1 MSANPYQFEPQ
12 KKVINNHDDDSN
24 GSWEDIPEEVGEQE
38 PQNNRLHVEPSE
50 WCKCLFCCT
59 MPVNRECLCC
69 IEIDEI
75 KLRYISGDS
84 TCVTQHE
91 GFNAICLSLH
101 VLWTAMH
108 ISIRCISPIFLVR
121 LYETWKIRS
130 KNHPAC
136 VVSKIRET
144 FPEANGIYVNF
155 DGDDEGADGL
165 SEVIE
170 AWEYMANDEE

>member
-24 GSWEDIPEEVGEQE
+24 GSWEDIPDCPEEVGEQE

-50 WCKCLFCCT
+50 WCKCLFCRT

-84 TCVTQHE
+84 TCHSTRRVQC
-91 GFNAICLSLH
+91 CLS
-101 VLWTAMH
+101 
-108 ISIRCISPIFLVR
+108 
-121 LYETWKIRS
+121 K
-130 KNHPAC
+130 PAC
-136 VVSKIRET
+136 VWTVMVSLHDR
-144 FPEANGIYVNF
+144 
-155 DGDDEGADGL
+155 EGAWIPNKDNVL
-165 SEVIE
+165 
-170 AWEYMANDEE
+170 NR